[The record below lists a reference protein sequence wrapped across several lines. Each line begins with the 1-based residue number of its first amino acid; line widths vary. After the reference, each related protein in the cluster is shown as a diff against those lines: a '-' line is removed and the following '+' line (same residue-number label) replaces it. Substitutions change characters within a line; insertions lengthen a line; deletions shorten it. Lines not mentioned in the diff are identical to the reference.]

1 MDSLTTLPITV
12 IAALGSFSTP
22 YMTLAR
28 ERLVDPL
35 TVVHTAFDPMEV
47 PRSWKDSSEKLFSS
61 ATEEDRLNI
70 GPILTDEGSIAFGIS
85 RRRPI

>member
-1 MDSLTTLPITV
+1 MDSLTILPIAV
-12 IAALGSFSTP
+12 IAALGSSSIP

-47 PRSWKDSSEKLFSS
+47 PRSWKDSSEKLFSV
-61 ATEEDRLNI
+61 ANEEDRLNI
-70 GPILTDEGSIAFGIS
+70 GPMLVNEGSVAFGIS

>member
-1 MDSLTTLPITV
+1 MNSLTTLPITV
-12 IAALGSFSTP
+12 IAALGSSSTP
-22 YMTLAR
+22 YMALAR

-35 TVVHTAFDPMEV
+35 TVVHTAFDPMEA
-47 PRSWKDSSEKLFSS
+47 PRSWKHSSEKLFSA

-70 GPILTDEGSIAFGIS
+70 GPMLMDEGSISFGIS

>member
-1 MDSLTTLPITV
+1 MDSLTILPIAV
-12 IAALGSFSTP
+12 IATLGSSSIP

-47 PRSWKDSSEKLFSS
+47 PRSWKDSSEKLFS
-61 ATEEDRLNI
+61 AANEEDRLNI
-70 GPILTDEGSIAFGIS
+70 GPMLVNEGSVAFGIS